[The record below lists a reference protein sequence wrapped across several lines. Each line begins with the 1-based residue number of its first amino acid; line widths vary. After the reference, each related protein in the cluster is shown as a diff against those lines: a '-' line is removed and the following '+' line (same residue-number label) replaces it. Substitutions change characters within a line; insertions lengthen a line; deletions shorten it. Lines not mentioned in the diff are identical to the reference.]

1 METTIPFTRQQRIT
15 NTLLLNA
22 SFIDNL
28 GLMHGKMGI
37 AIYFFHLARETKNQ
51 IYEDYAGELI
61 DEIYD
66 EITIKTPCGFENGLA
81 GIGWGIEY
89 LVQNGFIEADT
100 DEVLEEFDKRIIH
113 EITYHAPEDIGIL
126 RGMSGYIA
134 YFTKRIKKGS
144 KKNPTLKRALFKAIL
159 LLQKY
164 IDRTD
169 LDFNE
174 LWREPKK
181 FDITWN
187 YTSVLWTLT
196 ESIRS
201 GLYKKEIGQIIKRL
215 ISPLEYNVSLPQLHS
230 HRLLLAL
237 SIKQLNQLNFDIYS
251 DSYLR
256 ELAFQL
262 IKGINNDKI
271 QEELETN
278 SGFLQHGASGVSF
291 VFPKLFQLTQSHPT
305 VYEVFKNTM
314 ETFGLVAKH
323 YVKNNYDV
331 VIHLPIEFAFT
342 PDGHRPVK
350 EKFRSES
357 ENLLLHT
364 YHEWYIKPMIVNG
377 RLEQRLQK
385 IIETLNLPQQMSIK
399 EAIDLA
405 MHDKIKKFDSVKLEA
420 ILL

>member
-1 METTIPFTRQQRIT
+1 MQSKIPFSRQQRIA
-15 NTLLLNA
+15 NALLLNA

-66 EITIKTPCGFENGLA
+66 EINIHTPCDFENGLA

-89 LVQNGFIEADT
+89 LVQNGFIGADT

-113 EITYHAPEDIGIL
+113 EIAYHAPEDIGIPQ
-126 RGMSGYIA
+126 GISGYIA
-134 YFTKRIKKGS
+134 YFSKRVKKGS
-144 KKNPTLKRALFKAIL
+144 KKNPALKRALLKAIL

-164 IDRTD
+164 INRND
-169 LDFNE
+169 LDFNK
-174 LWREPKK
+174 LWNEPKI

-237 SIKQLNQLNFDIYS
+237 SIEQLNQLNFDIYS
-251 DSYLR
+251 NQSLK
-256 ELAFQL
+256 ELVLQL
-262 IKGINNDKI
+262 IEGINREKI
-271 QEELETN
+271 LEELETN

-291 VFPKLFQLTQSHPT
+291 VYQKLFQLTQSYLFAKESSCWKSYCSGVPEHDLGYAGFS
-305 VYEVFKNTM
+305 VKKEN
-314 ETFGLVAKH
+314 EDEAFGLLNGLAGIGLNEIIMV
-323 YVKNNYDV
+323 
-331 VIHLPIEFAFT
+331 
-342 PDGHRPVK
+342 
-350 EKFRSES
+350 
-357 ENLLLHT
+357 EN
-364 YHEWYIKPMIVNG
+364 
-377 RLEQRLQK
+377 
-385 IIETLNLPQQMSIK
+385 IITQP
-399 EAIDLA
+399 
-405 MHDKIKKFDSVKLEA
+405 
-420 ILL
+420 